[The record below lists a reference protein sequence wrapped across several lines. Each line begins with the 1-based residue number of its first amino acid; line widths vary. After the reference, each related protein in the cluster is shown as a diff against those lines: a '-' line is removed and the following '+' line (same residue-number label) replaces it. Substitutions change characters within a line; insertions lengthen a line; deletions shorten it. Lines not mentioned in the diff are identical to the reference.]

1 MVFLFSI
8 TGIGTSC
15 FFIGTGNSTFTHK
28 TSGFVVETIIA
39 STANLGYLFSILGNA
54 DFISASSGP
63 SFVFSIN
70 GLGQSDTV
78 EINYLRYL
86 MNDCPVRIS

>member
-28 TSGFVVETIIA
+28 TSGFIVETIVG
-39 STANLGYLFSILGNA
+39 SPGNLNFLFSTLSNA
-54 DFISASSGP
+54 AFISVSSGP

-70 GLGQSDTV
+70 GLGQSDTI
-78 EINYLRYL
+78 EIMYLRKYV
-86 MNDCPVRIS
+86 NDLRS